1 MSDVLARPA
10 PGRRLPHPYRLDE
23 LLAALGIAGET
34 RLDQA
39 RRLGVDPG
47 HLHRLAR
54 TGLTEEMADRLA
66 CRAGLHP
73 GTVWPH
79 YWWPD

>member
-1 MSDVLARPA
+1 MSDLLVRAA
-10 PGRRLPHPYRLDE
+10 PGRKVPHPYRLDE
-23 LLAALGIAGET
+23 LIEALGIAGET

-39 RRLGVDPG
+39 RRLGLDAG
-47 HLHRLAR
+47 YLYRLLR

-73 GTVWPH
+73 GVVWPAI
-79 YWWPD
+79 WWGW